1 MPSEHREHDGG
12 RPKWPEPASDQ
23 AFHGLAGH
31 AVRALEPHTEAD
43 PIALLIHII
52 VMFGNVIGRGAFFC
66 VGATKHAANLFALLA
81 GRTGK
86 GRKGTAHDQAL
97 DLYRAADP
105 DWVKR
110 CVQTGLTSGEG
121 LIHAVRDPA
130 AARVVGGRRVP
141 PDPGVSDKRL
151 LAVESEFSAV
161 LRNANR
167 TGNILSPTMRQA
179 WDGGDLRV
187 MGKTSPDVAT
197 GAHISI
203 IGHTTREELKAEL
216 STTDRAN
223 GFGNRFLYLCVKR
236 SKYLPDGGELPPAL
250 REQLGSDLKDA
261 ISFASGAGELRRD
274 SAASDLWHEVYAGL
288 SDGQP
293 GLAGAMLSRAEAQ
306 VLRLS
311 CVYALLD
318 KSHVVRVEHLR
329 AALALWAYAEQST
342 RYLFGNALGNPTAD
356 LILDRLR
363 VTAAGLSRTEIRDL
377 LSRHAPTGS
386 IAAALDLLQELGLA
400 RSQRVETA
408 GRPSEKWF
416 ATAQAAPESPGSSGE

>member
-1 MPSEHREHDGG
+1 
-12 RPKWPEPASDQ
+12 
-23 AFHGLAGH
+23 
-31 AVRALEPHTEAD
+31 
-43 PIALLIHII
+43 
-52 VMFGNVIGRGAFFC
+52 MFGSTIGKGAYFS
-66 VGATKHAANLFALLA
+66 VNATKHAANLFVLIT

-86 GRKGTAHDQAL
+86 GRKGTAHDQTL
-97 DLYRAADP
+97 DLFRVAAP
-105 DWVKR
+105 DWVNSR
-110 CVQTGLTSGEG
+110 VQSGLTSGEG
-121 LIHAVRDPA
+121 LIHSVRDA
-130 AARVVGGRRVP
+130 APARVVGGRRVP
-141 PDPGVSDKRL
+141 PDAGVQDKRL
-151 LAVESEFSAV
+151 LAIEPEFTSV

-167 TGNILSPTMRQA
+167 TGNILSPVIRQS

-203 IGHTTREELKAEL
+203 IGHTTREELQQEL
-216 STTDRAN
+216 STTDRAS
-223 GFGNRFLYLCVKR
+223 GFGNRFMYFCVSR
-236 SKYLPDGGELPPAL
+236 SKCLPDGGNLEGADRERLGL
-250 REQLGSDLKDA
+250 RFKEAIDFGSK
-261 ISFASGAGELRRD
+261 AGELTRD
-274 SAASDLWHEVYAGL
+274 LAASVLWRQVYPTL
-288 SDGQP
+288 SEGQP

-318 KSHVVRVEHLR
+318 KSHAVRVEHLR

-377 LSRHAPTGS
+377 LSRHATAGS
-386 IAAALDLLQELGLA
+386 IAAALDLLHELGLA
-400 RSQRVETA
+400 RSERVETA

-416 ATAQAAPESPGSSGE
+416 ATAQAAPESPSSSGE